1 MQAIKY
7 IIAFLILT
15 GSSFQVSGYGQFVH
29 GSDRSAPSLQATPR
43 YANRSLAGKAGIASL
58 EIFGMETFTTTVL
71 VILPRSITKWEDQY
85 WLHLGENFKEAY
97 TMPPVWDID
106 PWPVNYIGH
115 PYQGSVFFNTL
126 RSQDCSF
133 AASAGFTLFHT
144 LLWEYVIEA
153 FMERPSIQDLIVTP
167 VSGILLGELFHYLTQ
182 RWKTGGFTTAEKIG
196 VTILN
201 PFYVLNNGYK

>member
-1 MQAIKY
+1 MKTIKFV
-7 IIAFLILT
+7 IVFLMLC
-15 GSSFQVSGYGQFVH
+15 GPVFQVPGYGQLVH
-29 GSDRSAPSLQATPR
+29 QPGRSVPSFQAAPR

-58 EIFGMETFTTTVL
+58 EVFGMETFTTTVL
-71 VILPRSITKWEDQY
+71 VILPRSITKWEDKY

-97 TMPPVWDID
+97 TMPPVFDKD

-115 PYQGSVFFNTL
+115 PYQGAVFFNTL

-167 VSGILLGELFHYLTQ
+167 ITGVLLGELFHYLTQ
-182 RWKTGGFTTAEKIG
+182 RWKRGGYTPAEKIG

-201 PFYVLNNGYK
+201 PFYVVNNGYK